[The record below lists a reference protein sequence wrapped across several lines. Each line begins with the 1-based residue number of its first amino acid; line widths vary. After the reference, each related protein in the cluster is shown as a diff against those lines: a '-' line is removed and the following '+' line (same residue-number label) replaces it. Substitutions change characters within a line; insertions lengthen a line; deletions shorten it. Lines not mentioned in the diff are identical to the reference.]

1 MPQNS
6 VPNDPNAVIPAV
18 IAFGL
23 AVCSALGAAFAAL
36 CKWTFMT
43 KKECEQLRDRCNE
56 HCREIRETDKEMNN
70 YKLDLIYQEVKVSR
84 SKFDDLCEFMGDVKR
99 FMKDHCGR

>member
-6 VPNDPNAVIPAV
+6 VPNDLNAVIPAV
-18 IAFGL
+18 IAIGL
-23 AVCSALGAAFAAL
+23 AICSVLGAAFTAL

-56 HCREIRETDKEMNN
+56 HCREIRKTEEEMNN
-70 YKLDLIYQEVKVSR
+70 FKLDKIYEEIKISR
-84 SKFDDLCEFMGDVKR
+84 SKFEELCEFMGDVKR
-99 FMKDHCGR
+99 YMKDHCG